1 MTRGQRL
8 AIAALAAC
16 LATPASAAVASSSSS
31 SSSFQLFSFGGLSGP
46 VIATAISN
54 QNVPATVSG
63 RLVVRF
69 QGSASAGC
77 AALGVCGYSGT
88 VQWTPPTR
96 ASLDVA
102 AYRIGRQRVQSVSL
116 FPQLG
121 PFAGESGAV
130 TTATVALAGAPAE
143 ASACADAVSNF
154 NAFDVPAAHGLVALR
169 LGHTSPGLLGTR
181 CAGPRDSDIDPH
193 LPVARLPLAALRA
206 GRRTISFARSASF
219 ATAGFAVVLQSTL
232 AVRLGR
238 PGRIQAQ
245 ATNRRS
251 RRYRVLTIGYHAR
264 LSGSVT
270 KRFAAAGLSAE
281 CGPLGACG
289 LTGTA
294 TVRPS
299 SAVGAGAVTAFA
311 PASRPERDLLAAVGL
326 SRTGDPKGVSVT
338 GSAQWR
344 NGGTVATAVA
354 QGTLD
359 CHDSASV
366 GSASV
371 LLIVSRRKL
380 GATYLATRFGEGAVS
395 RCPGPILQNGTS
407 IGTVAG
413 VATTSVLGARSA
425 SITLN
430 RVGDRSSDYGY
441 SLNFV
446 PRLRLTLTRTAMHTR
461 TVTGPAY
468 GL

>member
-1 MTRGQRL
+1 MIRASGL
-8 AIAALAAC
+8 ALAALAAC

-31 SSSFQLFSFGGLSGP
+31 SSFQLFSFGGLSGP
-46 VIATAISN
+46 VIPTAVSN
-54 QNVPATVSG
+54 QNVPAIVSG

-77 AALGVCGYSGT
+77 AAVGVCGYSGT
-88 VQWTPPTR
+88 VQWTPPAR
-96 ASLDVA
+96 ASLDISA
-102 AYRIGRQRVQSVSL
+102 FTIGRRRLESVSL
-116 FPQLG
+116 FPQFG
-121 PFAGESGAV
+121 PFAGESGGV
-130 TTATVALAGAPAE
+130 TTAAVALAGAPAE

-154 NAFDVPAAHGLVALR
+154 NAFDLPAAHGLVALR
-169 LGHTSPGLLGTR
+169 LGHSSPGLLGTR

-193 LPVARLPLAALRA
+193 LPVAHLPLTALRA
-206 GRRTISFARSASF
+206 GRRTISLTRSASF
-219 ATAGFAVVLQSTL
+219 ATPGFAVAIQSTL

-264 LSGSVT
+264 LRGSVT
-270 KRFAAAGLSAE
+270 ERFAGAGLSAE

-299 SAVGAGAVTAFA
+299 SAIGAAAVTAFA

-326 SRTGDPKGVSVT
+326 SRTGDPTGVSVT

-354 QGTLD
+354 QGTLV
-359 CHDSASV
+359 CHDSASA
-366 GSASV
+366 GGASV
-371 LLIVSRRKL
+371 LMIVSRRRL
-380 GATYLATRFGEGAVS
+380 GAAYLATRFGEGAVS
-395 RCPGPILQNGTS
+395 RCPGPIPQTGTS
-407 IGTVAG
+407 VGTIAG
-413 VATTSVLGARSA
+413 LATTSVLGARTA

-430 RVGDRSSDYGY
+430 RAGARSSDYGY
-441 SLNFV
+441 ALTFV
-446 PRLRLTLTRTAMHTR
+446 PQLRLTLTRTAMTTR
-461 TVTGPAY
+461 IITGPAT